1 MRVARRLLTGV
12 VAGIVLTVL
21 AVSAPAGV
29 QAPAPAPPTPPAPP
43 APADLSAL
51 APRSAVAA
59 LDVLSR
65 RFDERAAMD
74 LVLFMDQFWR
84 NAGNA
89 GFNQS
94 IDRIKAR
101 LEASGFAARPAG
113 PADGPS
119 LWVEQSGKAPGWDYT
134 VGTLTLAADDHGSE
148 EVLLSRQQQ
157 RVALCIN
164 SFSTPDGGV
173 VAPIV
178 DVGAGASPADYDGK
192 DIKGAVVVGDAGTGR
207 LWQMAV
213 VQRGAIGVVSP
224 SMAGYIRPGST
235 AASQAKPRREW
246 DVLEWGSI
254 PYDETRRAFGFKATP
269 KAVAQIRD
277 RLARGPARVRVEI
290 ASTFAQAPIRAL
302 VAEIPG
308 AVKPDERVV
317 LVAHI
322 QEPGAND
329 NATGCATLQELAR
342 AILQGIREKTIP
354 PPSRTLTF
362 LWGDEIR
369 VSRQWMTDHPVEAK
383 QVRYMFSLDMTGE
396 DIAKTGGSFLIEKA
410 PDPSAAWDRPSD
422 PHTEWGSRPVKADT
436 LKGTLLNDLFLAVC
450 QRRARGTTW
459 LVRTN
464 PYEGGSDHSV
474 FLGAGVPSLLAWHF
488 VDWFYHASLDRPDK
502 TSPAEMKHV
511 GVSIAAT
518 ALALGGATTADAEDV
533 VRLLEAAAM
542 ARLTLETQQGA
553 ALIAA
558 ASDKPAAQATEA
570 AVMAAWKKWYGEAL
584 RSVLALPTGGATPGL
599 ERRVS
604 EAVERV
610 GRD

>member
-1 MRVARRLLTGV
+1 MRIGAVGAL
-12 VAGIVLTVL
+12 IVML
-21 AVSAPAGV
+21 AAVPSGFQG
-29 QAPAPAPPTPPAPP
+29 QAPAAPASPPSPPP
-43 APADLSAL
+43 PADLSAFV
-51 APRSAVAA
+51 PRSAVTA
-59 LDVLSR
+59 LDEIAR

-74 LVLFMDQFWR
+74 LVVFMDQFWR

-101 LEASGFAARPAG
+101 LEAAGFAARPAG
-113 PADGPS
+113 PANGPS

-134 VGTLTLAADDHGSE
+134 VGTLALVADDHGPSLT
-148 EVLLSRQQQ
+148 LLSREQQ

-164 SFSTPDGGV
+164 SFPTPPGGV
-173 VAPIV
+173 VAPII
-178 DVGAGASPADYDGK
+178 DVGQGTSPADYDGK

-207 LWQMAV
+207 LWQLAV

-224 SMAGYIRPGST
+224 SMADYIRPGST
-235 AASQAKPRREW
+235 AADHAKPRREW
-246 DVLEWGSI
+246 DVLQWSSV
-254 PYDETRRAFGFKATP
+254 PYDEARRAFGFKATP

-277 RLARGPARVRVEI
+277 RLTRGPASVRVEI

-308 AVKPDERVV
+308 SVRPDERVV

-354 PPSRTLTF
+354 PPARTLTF

-369 VSRQWMTDHPVEAK
+369 VSRQWMTDHAAEAK

-396 DIAKTGGSFLIEKA
+396 DTAKTGGSFLIEKA

-422 PHTEWGSRPVKADT
+422 PHTEWGSRPVRADT
-436 LKGTLLNDLFLAVC
+436 LKGTLLNDLFLAIC
-450 QRRARGTTW
+450 ERRARGTNW
-459 LVRTN
+459 VVRTN
-464 PYEGGSDHSV
+464 PYEGGSDHAV

-488 VDWFYHASLDRPDK
+488 PDWFYHASLDRPDK
-502 TSPAEMKHV
+502 TSPAEMTHV
-511 GVSIAAT
+511 GVSVAAT
-518 ALALGGATTADAEDV
+518 ALALAGATAADAQDV
-533 VRLLEAAAM
+533 VRLLEAAATL
-542 ARLTLETQQGA
+542 RLALEAKQGA
-553 ALIAA
+553 GLVAA
-558 ASDKPAAQATEA
+558 AADKTAAEATESA
-570 AVMAAWKKWYGEAL
+570 IRVAWRTWYGEAL
-584 RSVLALPTGGATPGL
+584 SSVVALPAGGATPDL
-599 ERRVS
+599 ERLVS
-604 EAVERV
+604 EAIRRI